1 MGYGM
6 LGDRC
11 RPHGPMEAAP
21 EELIRDVMP
30 PALAGTGVAGRLPR
44 WKQPLPGELAAGGG
58 ILAFEGVG
66 KEDRPEPV
74 LHVDGML
81 VANRYT
87 F

>member
-1 MGYGM
+1 
-6 LGDRC
+6 
-11 RPHGPMEAAP
+11 
-21 EELIRDVMP
+21 MP

-66 KEDRPEPV
+66 KEDPPEPV
-74 LHVDGML
+74 LHVDGVL